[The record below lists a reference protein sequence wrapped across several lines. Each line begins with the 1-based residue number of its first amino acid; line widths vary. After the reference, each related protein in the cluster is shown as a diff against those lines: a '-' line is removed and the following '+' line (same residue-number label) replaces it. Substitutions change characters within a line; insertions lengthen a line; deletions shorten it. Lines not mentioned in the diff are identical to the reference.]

1 MIDQL
6 DILDIEKLR
15 SLAKERGVKGGT
27 VIARR

>member
-6 DILDIEKLR
+6 DILNIEKLR
-15 SLAKERGVKGGT
+15 SLAKERGVKGGL